1 MKRSAVHSLG
11 GLAALLL
18 VTAAPAIGSAGPVN
32 EPSLEHLT
40 DGGPLSFSFGVV
52 PLRPQLL
59 APAAA
64 LPGSQ
69 AAESGRPT
77 DAEAQVAALSLDLK
91 LRWPGTGAMSP
102 LEPYMAIGPALF
114 LVEPDYA
121 ARVLGTRVD
130 PSLRLG
136 AKAGAGLNWRLGKA
150 TTLFGA
156 YEVTTA
162 GESGLAPLGAKSP
175 SDPVLHGY
183 DFTYGLRFR
192 Y

>member
-1 MKRSAVHSLG
+1 MKRSNICSLG
-11 GLAALLL
+11 GFAALLL
-18 VTAAPAIGSAGPVN
+18 LTAAPAIGSAGWVS
-32 EPSLEHLT
+32 EPIFEHLT
-40 DGGPLSFSFGVV
+40 EDGPFSFSFGVA
-52 PLRPQLL
+52 PLRPSLV

-64 LPGSQ
+64 SGGQ
-69 AAESGRPT
+69 AAEEGRT
-77 DAEAQVAALSLDLK
+77 TEATARVTAVSFELK
-91 LRWPGTGAMSP
+91 LRWPGTGTMAF
-102 LEPYMAIGPALF
+102 LEPYMAVGPALF
-114 LVEPDYA
+114 LIEPESA
-121 ARVLGTRVD
+121 ANVPGTRVD

-162 GESGLAPLGAKSP
+162 GESNLAPLGTRSP
-175 SDPVLHGY
+175 SDPALHGY

>member
-1 MKRSAVHSLG
+1 MA
-11 GLAALLL
+11 
-18 VTAAPAIGSAGPVN
+18 AAPAIGSAEEPVS
-32 EPSLEHLT
+32 EPGLEHLP

-52 PLRPQLL
+52 PLRPQLV

-64 LPGSQ
+64 LPGGQ

-77 DAEAQVAALSLDLK
+77 DADTQVTALSFDLK

-102 LEPYMAIGPALF
+102 LEPYMAIGPVLF

-162 GESGLAPLGAKSP
+162 RESGLAPLGAKSP

-183 DFTYGLRFR
+183 DFTYGLRLR